1 MLNKPSR
8 FLYDNG
14 VFLKLYDRNF
24 EYKYLKSV
32 QLPPFGQIFVLDESL
47 VQICDFV
54 ISNYYQL
61 YEEQIDRANWNSIQ
75 KCVYVYLTEFLD
87 AYKDNTIIKQYL
99 ELPVL
104 ERCNMFK
111 KVLAICCFNIGMCT
125 PYLQW
130 EIPVDDE
137 IEKYI
142 INTFG
147 ERFCNIILD
156 TVFRELQY
164 HIQPY
169 YLDKLIGTF
178 VEKGILSF
186 KNNKAFQQL
195 LNIILAVIDDRGQI
209 VYGV

>member
-1 MLNKPSR
+1 MPCKPIR

-14 VFLKLYDRNF
+14 VFLKLYERDF
-24 EYKYLKSV
+24 KYKYLKSIH
-32 QLPPFGQIFVLDESL
+32 LPPFGQVFVLDDQL
-47 VQICDFV
+47 VQVCDF
-54 ISNYYQL
+54 IITNYYQL
-61 YEEQIDRANWNSIQ
+61 YENCIDRDNWNNIQ
-75 KCVYVYLTEFLD
+75 KCVYIYLDGFLD
-87 AYKDNTIIKQYL
+87 AYRDNEVIKQYW
-99 ELPVL
+99 ELPIL
-104 ERCNMFK
+104 DRCNMFK
-111 KVLAICCFNIGMCT
+111 RLLAICGFNIGMCS

-130 EIPVDDE
+130 DIPVDNE

-147 ERFCNIILD
+147 ERFCDIILD
-156 TVFRELQY
+156 TVFHELQY
-164 HIQPY
+164 RIQPY